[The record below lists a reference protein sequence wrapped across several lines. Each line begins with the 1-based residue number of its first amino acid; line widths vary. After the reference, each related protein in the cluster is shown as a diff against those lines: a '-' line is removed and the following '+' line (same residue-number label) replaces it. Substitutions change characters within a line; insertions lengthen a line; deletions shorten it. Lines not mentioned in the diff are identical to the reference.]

1 MEQER
6 YPSPEKRMPE
16 APTGDPERA
25 ERERESAADPDTKY
39 QQLRDQDEAERE
51 AIADDVADDPPSS
64 TEEQ

>member
-1 MEQER
+1 
-6 YPSPEKRMPE
+6 MPE
-16 APTGDPERA
+16 APTGVPERA

-39 QQLRDQDEAERE
+39 QQLRDEEEAERE